1 MVLTRERK
9 VLVAILGL
17 AGVVLM
23 ADRLFV
29 GMSGPQTASAQT
41 ATQAPAQGA
50 SQMSGGPTTPSRPE
64 SATKAQGSRAAQ
76 SEVAQPGQLAEL
88 LKEFAGQSEAGT
100 SLAADLFTPQ
110 LSTPAQ
116 PALTASPTLSDG
128 NTVAEN
134 RPAVLPVFRLTAVI
148 ATGNTRAAV
157 VNGRTLR
164 VGSQLQGATLAAIE
178 PDCATFQLG
187 EHSWVVML
195 RQ

>member
-1 MVLTRERK
+1 
-9 VLVAILGL
+9 
-17 AGVVLM
+17 M

-128 NTVAEN
+128 NPVAEN

-148 ATGNTRAAV
+148 ATGNARAAV

-178 PDCATFQLG
+178 PESATFQLG

-195 RQ
+195 RE